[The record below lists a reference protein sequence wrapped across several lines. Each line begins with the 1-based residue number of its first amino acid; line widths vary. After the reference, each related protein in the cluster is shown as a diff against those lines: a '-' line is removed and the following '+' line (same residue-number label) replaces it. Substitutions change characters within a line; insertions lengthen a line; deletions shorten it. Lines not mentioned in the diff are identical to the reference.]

1 MDVRQLR
8 YFVGIAESRS
18 LTEASRRLHI
28 VQPALS
34 QRLGDLEKELGVQLV
49 VRGRVGT
56 ALTPAGVELHENAKR
71 ILKQIDYATAAVK
84 EKAGVVEGVLT
95 LGLLRS
101 LSPVLSVRL
110 FTELREAMPGVR
122 PQIRVGYSAE
132 LEAMLHQGALDLAT
146 LVTEPRQGGGART
159 MAFSERLCLVGSS
172 AMLAPVSRRPRLKHV
187 VGMPL
192 LLSPMQP
199 AHRLVMEAAEQQ
211 GLSLDVVGGI
221 EDVASILELC
231 EAGLG
236 VTILTS
242 FVAKRAAERRG
253 MAVLPIA
260 ERGLERHLRIA
271 LQHDAHRSA
280 AVLVGES
287 ILGRVL
293 GDVLRRA

>member
-34 QRLGDLEKELGVQLV
+34 QRLNDLEKSLEVQLV

-56 ALTPAGVELHENAKR
+56 ALTPAGTELYENAKR

-95 LGLLRS
+95 IGLLRS

-110 FTELREAMPGVR
+110 FTELREAMPGVC

-132 LEAMLHQGALDLAT
+132 LETMLHQGALDLAT
-146 LVTEPRQGGGART
+146 LVTEPGQGGART

-172 AMLAPVSRRPRLKHV
+172 SMLAPVSRRPRLKHV

-199 AHRLVMEAAEQQ
+199 AHRLVMEAAQQQ
-211 GLSLDVVGGI
+211 GLKLDVVGGI

-287 ILGRVL
+287 ILARVL

>member
-1 MDVRQLR
+1 MDIRQLR
-8 YFVGIAESRS
+8 YFIGIAESRT
-18 LTEASRRLHI
+18 LTEASQRLHI

-34 QRLGDLEKELGVQLV
+34 QRLSDLEKELEVQLV

-56 ALTPAGVELHENAKR
+56 ALTPAGSELYENAKR

-95 LGLLRS
+95 IGLLRS
-101 LSPVLSVRL
+101 ISSALSARL
-110 FTELREAMPGVR
+110 FTELREAMPGVQ

-132 LEAMLHQGALDLAT
+132 LETLLRQGALDLAT
-146 LVTEPRQGGGART
+146 LVTDPGQSGDRT
-159 MAFSERLCLVGSS
+159 MAFSERLCLVGSET
-172 AMLAPVSRRPRLKHV
+172 MLSKVSRRPRVKDV

-199 AHRLVMEAAEQQ
+199 AHRLVMDAADRL
-211 GLSLDVVGGI
+211 GLKLNVVGGI

-231 EAGLG
+231 GAGVG
-236 VTILTS
+236 ITILTS
-242 FVAKRAAERRG
+242 FAAKRAAEPRG

-260 ERGLERHLRIA
+260 ERGLERHLHIA
-271 LQHDAHRSA
+271 MQHDAHRSA

-287 ILGRVL
+287 ILDRL
-293 GDVLRRA
+293 LSEVLRRG